1 MQRYRKQIDLPSDP
15 LEVSKQ
21 VSLSRES
28 FFFPL
33 FCPIQ
38 EAPSVGK
45 QLIDKPSRCW
55 EQHSHEAPALVS
67 AEDKASKGLAVMRDG
82 AFVVL
87 LRSLLVSLW
96 TPKKSKR

>member
-1 MQRYRKQIDLPSDP
+1 MQRCRKQMDLPSDP

-28 FFFPL
+28 FFPL
-33 FCPIQ
+33 FCPILD
-38 EAPSVGK
+38 APSVGK

-87 LRSLLVSLW
+87 LRSLLVSLR